1 MGMGGPS
8 GGSSQPESYAAATEF
23 TADDAQSG
31 ETYVST
37 GSDENVIHVYNG
49 ATVTLDNA
57 TITRDSADSTGGDAS
72 GFYGVGAAALVTDG
86 TLKISDS
93 IITTDATADSWSDYA
108 VDKA

>member
-37 GSDENVIHVYNG
+37 GS
-49 ATVTLDNA
+49 
-57 TITRDSADSTGGDAS
+57 DAS